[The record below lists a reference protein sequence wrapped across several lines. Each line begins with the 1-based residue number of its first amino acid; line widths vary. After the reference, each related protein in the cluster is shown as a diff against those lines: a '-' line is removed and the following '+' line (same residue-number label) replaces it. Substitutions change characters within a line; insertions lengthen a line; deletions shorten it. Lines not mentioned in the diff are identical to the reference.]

1 LWQTLTLQD
10 AARRAQTWFSVRLT
24 AFVPPDV
31 RQGDRVS
38 VYLENKRDPVYV
50 DDLEMRWVTAVWP

>member
-1 LWQTLTLQD
+1 
-10 AARRAQTWFSVRLT
+10 VKLT

-38 VYLENKRDPVYV
+38 VYLENKPDLVYI
-50 DDLEMRWVTAVWP
+50 DDLEVRWIMAVGP

>member
-1 LWQTLTLQD
+1 MS
-10 AARRAQTWFSVRLT
+10 RGGREPGFPCGLT

-38 VYLENKRDPVYV
+38 VYLENKRDPVYI
-50 DDLEMRWVTAVWP
+50 DDLEMQWTTAVWP